1 MTAQTTDIHII
12 AKLSAI
18 AIVLH
23 TAEFFLPSPIFGLK
37 PGIANVVVLFAYYFF
52 NFNSA
57 VYVSLIRVF
66 ISSLILGTFLTP
78 TFFLSFSGALS
89 SLGCLA
95 IASYFL
101 NKKYFSIYSFSML
114 MSLAHVVGQFI
125 CVRLFIIQDNGVFF
139 LIPIFIIFAFIFALI
154 NAYIVDKI
162 MRVSNSQIKNDK
174 IYP

>member
-52 NFNSA
+52 NLSSA

-66 ISSLILGTFLTP
+66 ISSWILGTFLTP
-78 TFFLSFSGALS
+78 TFFVSFSGAVC

-95 IASYFL
+95 SASYF
-101 NKKYFSIYSFSML
+101 
-114 MSLAHVVGQFI
+114 
-125 CVRLFIIQDNGVFF
+125 
-139 LIPIFIIFAFIFALI
+139 
-154 NAYIVDKI
+154 
-162 MRVSNSQIKNDK
+162 
-174 IYP
+174 

>member
-1 MTAQTTDIHII
+1 MTAQITDVHTI
-12 AKLSAI
+12 AKLCAI

-37 PGIANVVVLFAYYFF
+37 PGIANIVVLFAYYRF
-52 NFNSA
+52 NISAA

-78 TFFLSFSGALS
+78 TFFLSFSGAIF

-95 IASYFL
+95 ISSYIL
-101 NKKYFSIYSFSML
+101 KSKYFSIYSFSML
-114 MSLAHVVGQFI
+114 MSLAHITGQFI
-125 CVRLFIIQDNGVFF
+125 CVRLFIIQDDGVFF
-139 LIPIFIIFAFIFALI
+139 LLPVFIIFSFIFSLL

-162 MRVSNSQIKNDK
+162 LRVSKSQIKNDK
-174 IYP
+174 I

>member
-1 MTAQTTDIHII
+1 MTAQTTNIHII

-37 PGIANVVVLFAYYFF
+37 PGIANIVVLFTYYYF
-52 NFNSA
+52 NVRSA
-57 VYVSLIRVF
+57 SYVSLIRVF

-78 TFFLSFSGALS
+78 TVFLSFSGAIF

-95 IASYFL
+95 IASYCL
-101 NKKYFSIYSFSML
+101 KSKYFSIYSFSMI
-114 MSLAHVVGQFI
+114 MSLGHIVGQFV

-139 LIPIFIIFAFIFALI
+139 LLPIFIIFAFIFAVI

-162 MRVSNSQIKNDK
+162 LRVAKSHIKNDK